1 METKNGV
8 AVFKEGQHPRE
19 LRKRGAQPVSP
30 KIEEVEVP
38 KKSKKNGD
46 KH

>member
-1 METKNGV
+1 MNTKNGV
-8 AVFKEGQHPRE
+8 AVFEEGQHPRE
-19 LRKRGAQPVSP
+19 LRKRGAQPIAP
-30 KIEEVEVP
+30 KVEEVEVH